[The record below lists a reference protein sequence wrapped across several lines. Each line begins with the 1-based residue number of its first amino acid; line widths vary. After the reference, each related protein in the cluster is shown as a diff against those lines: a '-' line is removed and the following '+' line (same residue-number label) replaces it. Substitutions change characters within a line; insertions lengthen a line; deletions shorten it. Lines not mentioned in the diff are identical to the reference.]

1 MRKVFKLTGV
11 ILLALLLLLIGFFGL
26 LSAVEYRPADVTELA
41 LEGGGAKTLAVP
53 EMADGG
59 SETLAGSEEAG
70 SVANSGAE
78 ILTESEGAESASDDK
93 AETPDADESDAA
105 AGDGV
110 PSQKLTV
117 LSWNI
122 GYSGLGKNADFF
134 MDGGKGVRTQTKEQV
149 QENLEAFA
157 SKLEAENP
165 DFVLLQEVDRNSTR
179 SYRINGVD
187 TLSAR
192 LPDYQTAFANNFKV
206 LFLPYPV
213 PPIGKVDSGILTLSR
228 YQAERASRI
237 QLPCPFSWPVRLVNL
252 KRCLLAEYIPI
263 EGSDRQLVLVNLH
276 LEAYDSG
283 EGKIEQTKVLANFL
297 EEEYSKGN
305 YVIAGGDFN
314 QSFSGTDTS
323 MYPVQGEGLWECG
336 LLEEEQFPEGW
347 QFLMDNSVPSCR
359 SLDRPYD
366 PEDESFQYYL
376 IDGFIASPNVT
387 ALSVETLDLGFVNSD
402 HNPVKLTVQLNP

>member
-1 MRKVFKLTGV
+1 MRKVFKLV
-11 ILLALLLLLIGFFGL
+11 AAILLALLLLLIGFFGL
-26 LSAVEYRPADVTELA
+26 LSAVEYRPADVTDLTLA
-41 LEGGGAKTLAVP
+41 GGGTKTLAAT
-53 EMADGG
+53 EKNSSESDGA
-59 SETLAGSEEAG
+59 ETLTEPEEAD
-70 SVANSGAE
+70 
-78 ILTESEGAESASDDK
+78 SASDDG
-93 AETPDADESDAA
+93 AENADAVESDET
-105 AGDGV
+105 AGDV
-110 PSQKLTV
+110 ISSQELTV

-134 MDGGKGVRTQTKEQV
+134 MDGGKGIRTQTKEQV

-263 EGSDRQLVLVNLH
+263 EGSERQLVLVNLH

-314 QSFSGTDTS
+314 QSFSGTGTS
-323 MYPVQGEGLWECG
+323 MYPLQGEGFWECG

-366 PEDESFQYYL
+366 PADEGFQYYL
-376 IDGFIASPNVT
+376 IDGFIASPNVN
-387 ALSVETLDLGFVNSD
+387 AVNVETLDLGFVNSD

>member
-1 MRKVFKLTGV
+1 MKKAMKLIGA
-11 ILLALLLLLIGFFGL
+11 ILLALILLIIGFFGV
-26 LSAVEYRPADVTELA
+26 LSAVEYRPEVVMELTA
-41 LEGGGAKTLAVP
+41 NGN
-53 EMADGG
+53 G
-59 SETLAGSEEAG
+59 SETLDADLLNPAG
-70 SVANSGAE
+70 
-78 ILTESEGAESASDDK
+78 EGASPQE
-93 AETPDADESDAA
+93 
-105 AGDGV
+105 
-110 PSQKLTV
+110 LTF

-122 GYSGLGKNADFF
+122 GYSGLGSSADFF

-149 QENLEAFA
+149 QGNLEAFA
-157 SKLEAENP
+157 AELEAENP
-165 DFVLLQEVDRNSTR
+165 DIIFLQEVDRNSTR
-179 SYRINGVD
+179 SYRVDGVD
-187 TLSAR
+187 FLSGRMA
-192 LPDYQTAFANNFKV
+192 DYQSAFASNFKV
-206 LFLPYPV
+206 LFLPYPL

-228 YQAERASRI
+228 YNSEKASRI

-283 EGKIEQTKVLANFL
+283 EGKIEQTRVLASFL

-336 LLEEEQFPEGW
+336 LLDESQFPGGW

-366 PEDESFQYYL
+366 PDDENFQYYL
-376 IDGFIASPNVT
+376 IDGFIVSPNVT
-387 ALSVETLDLGFVNSD
+387 AVSTETLDLGFVNSD
-402 HNPVKLTVQLNP
+402 HNPVKLTVRLNP